1 MHRNE
6 VLSTH
11 MISDIIFFSSGKSQ
25 RIPSMLASILFFL
38 ILMVSKSNS
47 QLSTELSN
55 TVLKIHSLKAETER
69 CYEKFKVM

>member
-11 MISDIIFFSSGKSQ
+11 MIPDIIFFSSGNSQ
-25 RIPSMLASILFFL
+25 RIPFMLASILFFL

-55 TVLKIHSLKAETER
+55 TVLKIHSLKTETER